1 MDSDLV
7 VLSGGNA
14 ASAATYGEHHVTLVL
29 EGDPAALRERLAS
42 AAERLGYRVLA
53 DDPLVV
59 RRSGTSRYG
68 SVIGTTL
75 DYDRTLTFRLKPKGA
90 GTTVVTFNYVGYPL
104 NYKGPKL
111 VIQREAEAIAALAS
125 ERRRTTTCFSCG
137 TPTADDSRYCRSCG
151 MLAVSEPAEL
161 QVMELTN
168 SIQSAGGSLITA
180 GIGMSLATLTFGL
193 VMALK
198 GFASFTPA
206 IAFTLMWM
214 IPSFVFLGIG
224 IRQLS
229 RGLRPKQLA
238 PAPPTGSNPGLYSTD
253 IFAPPTGQLREMDG
267 RTPSVTEGTTNL
279 LPPPATNSS
288 LDG

>member
-7 VLSGGNA
+7 VLSGGDA
-14 ASAATYGEHHVTLVL
+14 ASTATYGEHHVTLVL

-59 RRSGTSRYG
+59 RRSGISRYG

-75 DYDRTLTFRLKPKGA
+75 DYDRTLTFRLKPKSA
-90 GTTVVTFNYVGYPL
+90 ATTVVTFNYVGYPL
-104 NYKGPKL
+104 NHKGPKL

-125 ERRRTTTCFSCG
+125 ERRQTTTCSSCG

-161 QVMELTN
+161 QVMQLTN
-168 SIQSAGGSLITA
+168 SIQSARGSFVTA

-193 VMALK
+193 VMAFK

-214 IPSFVFLGIG
+214 IPSFIFLGIG
-224 IRQLS
+224 LRQLS
-229 RGLRPKQLA
+229 RGLNPKQLA
-238 PAPPTGSNPGLYSTD
+238 PPAPTGSTPGLYLPES
-253 IFAPPTGQLREMDG
+253 FAPPTGQLREMDV
-267 RTPSVTEGTTNL
+267 RPPSVTEGTTNL
-279 LPPPATNSS
+279 LPPPARNTN
-288 LDG
+288 LEG